1 MSNPRV
7 GGYKV
12 PKPKSEGEEALA
24 LGLKVYGIPFERER
38 YLISGRKFRTDFWI
52 YHPIGSLAIEIDG
65 GVWTGGRHG
74 TGKGITRDC
83 EKLNLLTLAGYRSL
97 RFTTSMVM
105 DGTAIDTILKA
116 MG

>member
-12 PKPKSEGEEALA
+12 PKPKSEAEESLA
-24 LGLKVYGIPFERER
+24 LHLKADHVPFEREQF
-38 YLISGRKFRTDFWI
+38 LILGRKFKTDFLVHDI
-52 YHPIGSLAIEIDG
+52 AIEVDG
-65 GVWTGGRHG
+65 GIWTGGRHG
-74 TGKGITRDC
+74 TGKGITSDC

-116 MG
+116 MR